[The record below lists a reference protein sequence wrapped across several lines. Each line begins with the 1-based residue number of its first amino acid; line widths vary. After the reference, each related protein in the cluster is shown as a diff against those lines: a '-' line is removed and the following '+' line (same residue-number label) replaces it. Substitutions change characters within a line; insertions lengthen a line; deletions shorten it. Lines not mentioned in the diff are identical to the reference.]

1 MHDMAI
7 HIWAKLW
14 VHISC
19 SLSNTLLAHIQA
31 ALPSAG
37 PLWCGAPVQLH
48 SLRCFWR
55 EAGLSCNQNSP
66 ISLTSYQC
74 DHMYTHCASKIWI
87 WNLKL
92 RGFTIPTG
100 LPCMHLWQQSP
111 TTHTSLPKFVP
122 VCPFSHLCLLPTKFK
137 AMRCIAPSL
146 ISLLVGEW
154 AGHRQLWEAPQ
165 RQPWP
170 KSQFIPSWVEFQ
182 QILKTE
188 TWILGMYMC
197 RE

>member
-1 MHDMAI
+1 MAI
-7 HIWAKLW
+7 HIWAKPW
-14 VHISC
+14 AHIPC
-19 SLSNTLLAHIQA
+19 SLSNALLAHIQT

-66 ISLTSYQC
+66 ISLISYQC

-111 TTHTSLPKFVP
+111 TTHTSLCRFVLSLNCAYYQP
-122 VCPFSHLCLLPTKFK
+122 NLRQWGVMLPALFHFLWVSEQATGSCG
-137 AMRCIAPSL
+137 RL
-146 ISLLVGEW
+146 
-154 AGHRQLWEAPQ
+154 HRGNRDQ
-165 RQPWP
+165 RVSSFLPGLNFNR
-170 KSQFIPSWVEFQ
+170 S
-182 QILKTE
+182 
-188 TWILGMYMC
+188 
-197 RE
+197 

>member
-1 MHDMAI
+1 MCNMAI
-7 HIWAKLW
+7 HIWAKPW
-14 VHISC
+14 AHISC
-19 SLSNTLLAHIQA
+19 SLSNALLAHIQT

-55 EAGLSCNQNSP
+55 EPGLSCNQNSS

-100 LPCMHLWQQSP
+100 LTCMHLWQQSP

-122 VCPFSHLCLLPTKFK
+122 VCPFCQLCLLPTKFK
-137 AMRCIAPSL
+137 AMRCHAPSL
-146 ISLLVGEW
+146 IHFLWVSEQATGSCGRL
-154 AGHRQLWEAPQ
+154 HRGNCDQ
-165 RQPWP
+165 RVSSFLPGLNFNR
-170 KSQFIPSWVEFQ
+170 SRR
-182 QILKTE
+182 LKLE
-188 TWILGMYMC
+188 S
-197 RE
+197 